1 MHQHVL
7 NIPLVLSDGYTGYH
21 GTCMEHCIPS
31 ISNVL
36 PKINTITMIPST
48 ASQQQQPAEKSS
60 SHKNYWSIA
69 WLNIGLKSLHTL
81 RIAEIFTWK
90 KLSLNCL
97 NTETFDRAHLRV
109 KGKKKIHIFLSSRDT
124 FLPSIFFFC
133 WRYFGFLR
141 PVTT

>member
-1 MHQHVL
+1 
-7 NIPLVLSDGYTGYH
+7 
-21 GTCMEHCIPS
+21 MEHCIPS

-60 SHKNYWSIA
+60 SHNWSIA

-109 KGKKKIHIFLSSRDT
+109 KGKKKKY
-124 FLPSIFFFC
+124 IFFCPQGTLFFHQLFFFVGGILGFC
-133 WRYFGFLR
+133 DQLPLKKFHGVGYFSKGKNFEKSR
-141 PVTT
+141 

>member
-36 PKINTITMIPST
+36 PKINTVTMIPST

-60 SHKNYWSIA
+60 SHNWSIA
-69 WLNIGLKSLHTL
+69 WLNTGLKSLHTL

-109 KGKKKIHIFLSSRDT
+109 KGKKKNTYFFVLKGHFSFIN
-124 FLPSIFFFC
+124 FFFLLEV
-133 WRYFGFLR
+133 F
-141 PVTT
+141 

>member
-60 SHKNYWSIA
+60 SHNWSIA

-124 FLPSIFFFC
+124 FLSSIFFLLEVF
-133 WRYFGFLR
+133 
-141 PVTT
+141 